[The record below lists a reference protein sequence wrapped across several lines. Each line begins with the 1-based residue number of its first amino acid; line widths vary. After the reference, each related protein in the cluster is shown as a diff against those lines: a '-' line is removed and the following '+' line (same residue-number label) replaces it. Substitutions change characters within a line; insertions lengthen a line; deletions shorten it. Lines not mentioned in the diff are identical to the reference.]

1 MRYRLKIL
9 SALSAWAFTSAWAD
23 PAQLPA
29 GWQVSPAQ
37 YGMSTVSIPGSDD
50 MVIIGVLATGDTDKV
65 VTTLAEQATAA
76 YTIEKPWPITKSANG
91 ITQGGATLRFTDGR
105 VAGNFVF
112 AAPLA
117 NGTTALTS
125 IITANVQDQESLLAR
140 MREVG
145 GVMKQLRDGASVPSP
160 SVMTNDPPMP
170 DMPAPDMTMPD
181 MTPPDMMAPETPPTE
196 SPASRQKQPL
206 RKTEHKAEKLA
217 VAKAAVPPKR
227 PVRRQ
232 PKPATPSVVAA
243 SKIKATPVSS
253 AGQQN

>member
-1 MRYRLKIL
+1 MHLRVKIIAAL
-9 SALSAWAFTSAWAD
+9 FYAFGGSAPLYAD

-65 VTTLAEQATAA
+65 VTTLAEQTTAA
-76 YTIEKPWPITKSANG
+76 YTIEKPWAITKSANG

-170 DMPAPDMTMPD
+170 DMPAPDMTS
-181 MTPPDMMAPETPPTE
+181 PDMMAPETPPAE
-196 SPASRQKQPL
+196 APEARQKQPM
-206 RKTEHKAEKLA
+206 RKTERKAEKLA

>member
-1 MRYRLKIL
+1 MHLRVKIIA
-9 SALSAWAFTSAWAD
+9 ALFYAFGGSTPLYAD

-65 VTTLAEQATAA
+65 VTTLAEQTTAA
-76 YTIEKPWPITKSANG
+76 YTIEKSWPITKSANG

-170 DMPAPDMTMPD
+170 DMPAPDMT
-181 MTPPDMMAPETPPTE
+181 PPDMMAPETPPAE

-206 RKTEHKAEKLA
+206 RKAEKLA
-217 VAKAAVPPKR
+217 VAKATVPPKR

-232 PKPATPSVVAA
+232 LKSSTPSVVAA